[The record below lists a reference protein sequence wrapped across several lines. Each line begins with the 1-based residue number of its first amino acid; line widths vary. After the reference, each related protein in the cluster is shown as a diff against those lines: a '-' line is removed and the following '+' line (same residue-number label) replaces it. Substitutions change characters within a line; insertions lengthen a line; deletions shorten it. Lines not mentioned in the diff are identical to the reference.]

1 MMEKRNNKKRLR
13 AILLVI
19 VVFAFFVMTIYQN
32 LVIKNIY
39 YTLEY
44 DNLPNDFSNYRIA
57 QISDLHN
64 ATFGKNN
71 AQLINSLG
79 KNQPN
84 IIVITGDL
92 IDSNHIDIEVA
103 IEFVKQAKKIAPCY
117 FVTGNHE
124 AWIGKKYNELEKEL
138 LEQDVIVLRN
148 ENVSLQHGKSTLEL
162 IGVDDPQFM
171 ERTSML
177 DQALM
182 QRKLQEISVAEDS
195 FKILLSH
202 RPELFDVYVDHSM
215 DLVLSGHAHGGQFR
229 IPF

>member
-71 AQLINSLG
+71 AQLVDSLR

-92 IDSNHIDIEVA
+92 IDSNHIDREVA
-103 IEFVKQAKKIAPCY
+103 IEFVKQAQK
-117 FVTGNHE
+117 
-124 AWIGKKYNELEKEL
+124 L
-138 LEQDVIVLRN
+138 LPV
-148 ENVSLQHGKSTLEL
+148 
-162 IGVDDPQFM
+162 
-171 ERTSML
+171 
-177 DQALM
+177 
-182 QRKLQEISVAEDS
+182 
-195 FKILLSH
+195 ILL
-202 RPELFDVYVDHSM
+202 
-215 DLVLSGHAHGGQFR
+215 LVITKRGLGNNITS
-229 IPF
+229 